1 VAGGVT
7 DPLERFRLDYAPVLL
22 RHLARRDESGLQA
35 AYQLG
40 RRAMQD
46 SVGLLDVVRVHN
58 DLFLEL
64 LATVRE
70 RDEAIDAAAAASTLL
85 IDLVASFEV
94 AQRGFMDVRRERL
107 AAPGDADG

>member
-7 DPLERFRLDYAPVLL
+7 DPLLRFRLDYAPLLL
-22 RHLARRDESGLQA
+22 RHLAQRDESGLQG

-58 DLFLEL
+58 DLFIEVLS
-64 LATVRE
+64 TVR
-70 RDEAIDAAAAASTLL
+70 RLDEVIDLTEAASNLL

-94 AQRGFMDVRRERL
+94 AQRGFMDARR
-107 AAPGDADG
+107 GADPQ

>member
-1 VAGGVT
+1 MAGGLT
-7 DPLERFRLDYAPVLL
+7 DALERFRLDYAPLLL
-22 RHLARRDESGLQA
+22 RHLTRRDESGLQA

-58 DLFLEL
+58 DLFLEVL
-64 LATVRE
+64 TNA
-70 RDEAIDAAAAASTLL
+70 RDLDEVVDLTGAASTIL

-94 AQRGFMDVRRERL
+94 AQRGFMDVRRGTDT
-107 AAPGDADG
+107 P